1 MVSSVHRKRPWV
13 ETLEDNNLVHPADAL
28 AAALDRAV
36 GLLATLVDLYDTRH
50 EAFAGGNPFVVHAL
64 STTGG
69 LMADARTALNDL
81 HYSCD
86 LTLLDTPEADHAFHE
101 DMEEANPAHEPEPVA
116 EPEPEPYV
124 EREVAAQA
132 IPMPAPAPRTQEE
145 AYAQP
150 RAAAVASLEEA
161 PDHRQEQF
169 AQSYLELLRK
179 LTAAEVFA
187 AEQQALSAPGS
198 APELL
203 PLLRG
208 LREEFQ
214 KMHSVG

>member
-1 MVSSVHRKRPWV
+1 MVSRVDSRRPWV
-13 ETLEDNNLVHPADAL
+13 EILEDDNLVHPADSL

-36 GLLATLVDLYDTRH
+36 GLLATVVDLYDARA
-50 EAFAGGNPFVVHAL
+50 ENFVGGIPFIVHAL

-86 LTLLDTPEADHAFHE
+86 LTLLDYPEADSEFHE
-101 DMEEANPAHEPEPVA
+101 DADADADADAPMPMPLHEPT
-116 EPEPEPYV
+116 PEPEAQPI
-124 EREVAAQA
+124 AASSETFQ
-132 IPMPAPAPRTQEE
+132 MPAPAVEE
-145 AYAQP
+145 VV
-150 RAAAVASLEEA
+150 AAPPVAEAVASLADA
-161 PDHRQEQF
+161 PEKQEQF

-214 KMHSVG
+214 RMHSVA

>member
-1 MVSSVHRKRPWV
+1 MVSRVDSRRPWV
-13 ETLEDNNLVHPADAL
+13 KILEDDNLVHPADSL

-36 GLLATLVDLYDTRH
+36 SLLATVVDLYDARA
-50 EAFAGGNPFVVHAL
+50 ENFVGGVPFIVHAL

-86 LTLLDTPEADHAFHE
+86 LTLLDYPESDADLHEEVDAPMAMPLDEPTPEPETRPVAASGETFHMPAPVVEE
-101 DMEEANPAHEPEPVA
+101 DIPAPPVA
-116 EPEPEPYV
+116 E
-124 EREVAAQA
+124 
-132 IPMPAPAPRTQEE
+132 
-145 AYAQP
+145 
-150 RAAAVASLEEA
+150 AVASLTDA
-161 PDHRQEQF
+161 PEKQEQF

-214 KMHSVG
+214 RMHSVA